1 MNAPAWVVVIL
12 AAGALIVTAVPGAG
26 LSDAEREPTV
36 ESITYEGES
45 VVVAADEPL
54 RLWRSDGHEFTV
66 RVASDEQVEEASVCL
81 VAEGSDWTRG
91 FACRNGTLAAG
102 ETWTVSLTVSEWP
115 AETNGRVSLA
125 AVVRDRTNATRI
137 AERSR
142 TVVVLS
148 RDGDRD
154 EDGLTNEREL
164 GLDTDI
170 DNPDTDVDGLD
181 DGVEVTV
188 HHTDPTVTD
197 TDGDGLPDGREVE
210 VGTTPTRADTDGD
223 GLDDGAEIDMYQTNA
238 TQVDSDGD
246 GLADGEEVT
255 RYDTDP
261 TVADTD
267 GDRLDDGAEINLHD
281 TDPVRVDTDGDGLSD
296 AEEVRDYGT
305 DPTSADT
312 DGDRLDDGAELADYG
327 TDPLASDTD
336 GDGLADGAEVDFGSD
351 PTDATSTADPGLVE
365 RTGRTVGGNALA
377 VGLGLAVLTG
387 VILGAL
393 ARRLGFR
400 LVPGRLAEQFTWGV
414 SGTGRA
420 SEEERAASAES
431 DEVTASDPVDD
442 ESAPAGGVSPGA
454 RSETDDE
461 NSSEPSE
468 PSPDMSVMTNEERVA
483 YLLAE
488 NDGRMLQSEMVEAGD
503 WSKATVSR
511 VLSRMEEADAVTRVD
526 VGKGNLVTRPED
538 EPPNAESPFSN

>member
-12 AAGALIVTAVPGAG
+12 AAGAFIVTAVPGAG

-54 RLWRSDGHEFTV
+54 HLWRSDGHEFTV
-66 RVASDEQVEEASVCL
+66 RVASDERVEEASVCL

-164 GLDTDI
+164 GLGTDI
-170 DNPDTDVDGLD
+170 DNPDTDGDGLD

-188 HHTDPTVTD
+188 HHTDPTVAD

-210 VGTTPTRADTDGD
+210 IGTTPTRADTDGD

-261 TVADTD
+261 TVVDTD

-414 SGTGRA
+414 SGTSRA

-442 ESAPAGGVSPGA
+442 ESAPAGAVSSGA
-454 RSETDDE
+454 WSEADDGT
-461 NSSEPSE
+461 SSEPSE
-468 PSPDMSVMTNEERVA
+468 PSPDMSVITNEERVA

-538 EPPNAESPFSN
+538 EPPSTESPFSN

>member
-45 VVVAADEPL
+45 AVVAADEPL

-66 RVASDEQVEEASVCL
+66 RVASDERVEEASVCL

-164 GLDTDI
+164 GLGTDI
-170 DNPDTDVDGLD
+170 DDPDTDADGLD

-188 HHTDPTVTD
+188 HHTDPTVAD

-210 VGTTPTRADTDGD
+210 IGTTPTRADTDGD

-267 GDRLDDGAEINLHD
+267 GDGLDDGAEINLHD

-442 ESAPAGGVSPGA
+442 ESAPAGAVSPGA
-454 RSETDDE
+454 RSEADDGT
-461 NSSEPSE
+461 SSEPSE

-538 EPPNAESPFSN
+538 EPPSAESPFSN